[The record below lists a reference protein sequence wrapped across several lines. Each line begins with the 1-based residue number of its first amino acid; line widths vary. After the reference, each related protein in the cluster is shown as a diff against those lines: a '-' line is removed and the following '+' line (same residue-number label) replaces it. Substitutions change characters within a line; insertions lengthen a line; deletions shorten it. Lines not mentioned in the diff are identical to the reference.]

1 VSTAPARPSRAID
14 QGLRERARR
23 VIPNGMYGHL
33 DTSRFTDA
41 YPQFLAR
48 GGLSR

>member
-1 VSTAPARPSRAID
+1 VSTAPGRPSRAID

-23 VIPNGMYGHL
+23 VIPNGKYGHL
-33 DTSRFTDA
+33 DTSFTDA